1 MINADASIDFKRTIG
16 GVAQVTH
23 RVASNG
29 ALGAGD
35 YKYLHKDH
43 LGSIT
48 AITYGGGTQKGQV
61 FQRMAFDPWGA
72 RREISNNKVSAK
84 LLPQTSVL
92 ATFAK
97 TAKPITNRGFTGH
110 EMLDEVG
117 IIHMNG
123 RIYDAT
129 IGRFLQADPIIQDP
143 TAVGS
148 LNRYSY
154 VWNNPMNATDPSGYI
169 KILRKA
175 IKSLSKIFGSEVVN
189 FFGTILFS
197 YLGGPLGTALWSYEF
212 ARANGISPKDAMKG
226 AAISYVSGAAFGA
239 IGRSNFN
246 LATKAVM
253 HGIVGGTASVLQG
266 GKFGHGFVSAGV
278 AKLANVNGMYGTQQG
293 IGHTIARVAMAAIIG
308 GTVSEATGGK
318 FANGARMAAMAQ
330 LFNGEGEARR
340 AEVAH
345 KKS

>member
-117 IIHMNG
+117 II
-123 RIYDAT
+123 
-129 IGRFLQADPIIQDP
+129 
-143 TAVGS
+143 
-148 LNRYSY
+148 
-154 VWNNPMNATDPSGYI
+154 
-169 KILRKA
+169 
-175 IKSLSKIFGSEVVN
+175 
-189 FFGTILFS
+189 
-197 YLGGPLGTALWSYEF
+197 
-212 ARANGISPKDAMKG
+212 
-226 AAISYVSGAAFGA
+226 
-239 IGRSNFN
+239 
-246 LATKAVM
+246 
-253 HGIVGGTASVLQG
+253 
-266 GKFGHGFVSAGV
+266 
-278 AKLANVNGMYGTQQG
+278 QQG
-293 IGHTIARVAMAAIIG
+293 
-308 GTVSEATGGK
+308 
-318 FANGARMAAMAQ
+318 
-330 LFNGEGEARR
+330 
-340 AEVAH
+340 
-345 KKS
+345 